1 LLGPTELCWSSRAKG
16 FLATGIAGSLAT
28 PAPTV
33 SFGQRERVCQ
43 MRDIDPA

>member
-1 LLGPTELCWSSRAKG
+1 MFSIRSGQAS